1 MTEQDDHVMHES
13 TREKIKEM
21 TQSGV
26 MQLFWPGIMTI
37 ALFFLGYAVNRLSD
51 HFDRIDAHLASSDTA
66 NAVDHKDLAD
76 LKALVVVHEAQIK
89 EIQGVAQK
97 TAWTVDEMQR
107 ERVRR

>member
-1 MTEQDDHVMHES
+1 MTDEDHVIHES

-51 HFDRIDAHLASSDTA
+51 HFDRIDAHLAASDTSS
-66 NAVDHKDLAD
+66 AVDHKDLAD
-76 LKALVVVHEAQIK
+76 LKALVMVHEAQIK
-89 EIQGVAQK
+89 EIQSVAQK

-107 ERVRR
+107 ERARR